1 MQMLSNC
8 LAPNQGMRWL
18 PPSNGWKEGA
28 ESTISAAV
36 CYQGGNTSTASS
48 YVQSDKDT
56 PYASRGVE
64 DWNGEQI
71 VLALLG

>member
-1 MQMLSNC
+1 MAERRELK
-8 LAPNQGMRWL
+8 APSWL
-18 PPSNGWKEGA
+18 LCVIREETRA
-28 ESTISAAV
+28 L
-36 CYQGGNTSTASS
+36 ASS